1 MLTRRPLAVLALFL
15 LPIVAQA
22 LPPDR
27 SAPMR
32 HFILESDVPLDAAA
46 SAELAAQGIDV
57 QQPMANHR
65 YMVRVHDGVELPHDA
80 RIRSLRAYDASHKI
94 ARAAY
99 AEAAQGKVFARLRV
113 VFQKEV
119 TFEEAQAAIEAVGG
133 TIDTPL
139 ASATA
144 KPQRL
149 TLRIP
154 SGATTTLAGD
164 ERVFGIYGPPLHIRS
179 LN

>member
-1 MLTRRPLAVLALFL
+1 MITRRQLAPALFVLL
-15 LPIVAQA
+15 LPMAAMA
-22 LPPDR
+22 LPPGRDNR
-27 SAPMR
+27 PARHYILDSA
-32 HFILESDVPLDAAA
+32 VPLDAAA

-119 TFEEAQAAIEAVGG
+119 TFEEAQ
-133 TIDTPL
+133 
-139 ASATA
+139 
-144 KPQRL
+144 
-149 TLRIP
+149 
-154 SGATTTLAGD
+154 
-164 ERVFGIYGPPLHIRS
+164 
-179 LN
+179 